1 MRWNCRGVTN
11 LRRISFN
18 SRIGIIAALATAV
31 VGILLVVIT
40 QFNFLG
46 DLVVDQVSDAVHD
59 ELNVEIEMS
68 PLTGNPVMGF
78 KGGDV
83 SLVRSGENILTI
95 GKIEIN
101 LSLSSLLKNSPRVST
116 LVIDGLDTDYDS
128 LLKMVPKN
136 KEGQEP
142 KDIPIDKIIFNNIK
156 VSSRWGLF
164 EIDDSS
170 LELRGPSWFAPALK
184 GKFKAI
190 PFSIYGIVKKEAGN
204 WILDG
209 FSVKLDEGTGKISG
223 SVYPFQDFK
232 AEVKDA
238 NIQKI
243 ASVFPN
249 ISRYGVMG
257 TLSANLEVK
266 GEGKDIFTTGEG
278 ILKKAVLRKIP
289 LDEVSAKWKYEQGI
303 LDITMGESKVFE
315 SSLKG
320 TMKLDTRT
328 PGKYLELKA
337 AAKNLRF
344 ADWTDKITNE
354 IAENAAMIKGS
365 ITLMEADLRGP
376 LNALVGKI
384 EIAPSNVAYNKMKL
398 TSLQGKALF
407 EGKPSGN
414 VVFTALNEGREI
426 RLSGTIS
433 FAEGVPVDLKLEAKS
448 LKLEE
453 LSKAVKELEQYDIKG
468 AADVSALIRGEISAI
483 NVKADITS
491 SSAEIKGIGMLNRI
505 KTSPEYD
512 LSDGSLTLRNTSF
525 LWNGALISA
534 SGNMK
539 KPNGDPVLSF
549 SGMIKNASLTKFH
562 DTLEFFKTMDIS
574 GDAAGS
580 WTLKGKA
587 DSPEIFLKV
596 SAVNG
601 RFSGLDVEKFYTE
614 MAYSSGRLDFRRME
628 ARAGRGRADLKCMVI
643 LPVTNQN
650 GRPSSPLKWDVEGRI
665 KEVDL
670 SVLNDLFNAGQDME
684 GACSGELKVSDDGR
698 GLEWSAD
705 LRSDRVRWQ
714 QFASEEAQASI
725 KGGPGGIKIE
735 KSTIQFLRGKH
746 NVKGSITPSAEGKSF
761 SDSTLDLTISS
772 ENINMYELLR
782 RHLPIVRGVQ
792 GLIKSDIK
800 VSGTLGKPL
809 YKGSGT
815 FAPFRYRGFLL
826 PMVDVE
832 FDGSFTDVNISEA
845 KARLQKGDL
854 SAKGRVFLQNGKWN
868 GILDTNGVGID
879 LRQIGAY
886 LPEQFRER
894 LGGNA
899 NFKFSG
905 KGEVDNFSGE
915 GSFSSERMRFLGIRI
930 SNVNAPFYISDGYA
944 VMEDVKAKTNGG
956 TVSGGLAM
964 DISKSTWGGN
974 LTVLSADV
982 APMIKQAFPSLSG
995 SITGKGDLKIRAG
1008 GETGRMSTVNAACV
1022 LLLRDGEISG
1032 FEAVEASKKY
1042 TKGKPLLFKTLQSA
1056 FTFDEGYLTILPGS
1070 QAVAPP
1076 GDPVYRYVML
1086 DGLVNNK
1093 REMSLFAMGK
1103 VNIQALNAL
1112 LGALQ
1117 GIINVGMD
1125 YTGDLDSSA
1134 LLQNFLGGVLSGFTR
1149 TDFRFVTLNINGNM
1163 ASPEFS
1169 NVKVDKSEQM
1179 TSARNLIPKSASDP
1193 NDKDYSGRDTVFRL
1207 KFEIP
1212 VGPGVSYPQE
1222 SFQGQILEQTLGNIL
1237 QGINFGN

>member
-1 MRWNCRGVTN
+1 M
-11 LRRISFN
+11 
-18 SRIGIIAALATAV
+18 IAAMVAAV

-46 DLVVDQVSDAVHD
+46 ELVVDQVSSAVRG
-59 ELNVEIEMS
+59 ELNVEIQMP

-78 KGGDV
+78 KGEEV
-83 SLVRSGENILTI
+83 LLERSGENILTI
-95 GKIEIN
+95 DKIEIN
-101 LSLSSLLKNSPRVST
+101 LSLLSLLKNSPRVST
-116 LVIDGLDTDYDS
+116 LIIDGLDTDYDS
-128 LLKMVPKN
+128 LLKMVPEKI
-136 KEGQEP
+136 EGQDP
-142 KDIPIDKIIFNNIK
+142 RDIPIDKIILNNLK
-156 VSSRWGLF
+156 VSSQWGLL
-164 EIDDSS
+164 ELDDSS
-170 LELRGPSWFAPALK
+170 LELRGPRWFAPALK

-204 WILDG
+204 WVLDG
-209 FSVKLDEGTGKISG
+209 FSAKLDEGMGKISG
-223 SVYPFQDFK
+223 SVYPFPDFK

-243 ASVFPN
+243 ASIFPN
-249 ISRYGVMG
+249 ISKYGVIG
-257 TLSANLEVK
+257 TLSANMEVK
-266 GEGKDIFTTGEG
+266 GEGKDFFTTGEG
-278 ILKKAVLRKIP
+278 ILKKAVMGKIP
-289 LDEVSAKWKYEQGI
+289 LDEVSAKWKYEQGV

-337 AAKNLRF
+337 TAKNLRF

-354 IAENAAMIKGS
+354 IAENASMIKGS

-384 EIAPSNVAYNKMKL
+384 EIAPSNVGYNKMKFS
-398 TSLQGKALF
+398 SLQGKVIF
-407 EGKPSGN
+407 DGQPSGR
-414 VVFTALNEGREI
+414 VDLTALNEGREI
-426 RLSGTIS
+426 GLAGTVS
-433 FAEGVPVDLKLEAKS
+433 FAEGVSVDLKLDAKAIR
-448 LKLEE
+448 LEE
-453 LSKAVKELEQYDIKG
+453 LSKAVEDLEKYDLKG
-468 AADVSALIRGEISAI
+468 TADVSALIRGKI
-483 NVKADITS
+483 NAMKVKADINS
-491 SSAEIKGIGMLNRI
+491 SSAEIKDIGTLIRV
-505 KTSPEYD
+505 KLSPEYD
-512 LSDGSLTLRNTSF
+512 LSDGSLTLRDTSF

-534 SGNMK
+534 SGTIK
-539 KPNGDPVLSF
+539 KSNGTQEFSLS
-549 SGMIKNASLTKFH
+549 GTIKNASLNKFH
-562 DTLEFFKTMDIS
+562 DTLKFFKTMDIS
-574 GDAAGS
+574 GDASGS

-587 DSPEIFLKV
+587 DSPEILLKM
-596 SAVNG
+596 SAANG
-601 RFSGLDVEKFYTE
+601 RFRGLDVEKFYTE
-614 MAYSSGRLDFRRME
+614 MAYSSGKLDFRRME

-643 LPVTNQN
+643 LPVINHN
-650 GRPSSPLKWDVEGRI
+650 GRPFSPLKWDVKGRI

-684 GACSGELKVSDDGR
+684 GACSGELKIADDGG
-698 GLEWSAD
+698 GLKWGAD
-705 LRSDRVRWQ
+705 ISSDGVRWH

-725 KGGPGGIKIE
+725 KGGPAGIQID
-735 KSTIQFLRGKH
+735 KSTIRFLRGKH
-746 NVKGSITPSAEGKSF
+746 NVKGTITPSPESQSF
-761 SDSTLDLTISS
+761 SDSILDLTISS

-782 RHLPIVRGVQ
+782 RHLPVVRGVQ

-800 VSGTLGKPL
+800 VSGTLGNPL
-809 YKGSGT
+809 YNGSGT

-826 PMVDVE
+826 PMVDVA
-832 FDGSFTDVNISEA
+832 FDGSFTDVNISQA

-915 GSFSSERMRFLGIRI
+915 GSFTSERMRFLGIRI

-982 APMIKQAFPSLSG
+982 APMIKQAFPSLTG

-1076 GDPVYRYVML
+1076 GDPVYRYVMI

-1149 TDFRFVTLNINGNM
+1149 TDFRFVTLNINGNI
-1163 ASPEFS
+1163 ASPVFS
-1169 NVKVDKSEQM
+1169 NVKVDKAEQM
-1179 TSARNLIPKSASDP
+1179 TSTRNLIPKSASDP